1 MKWKPEIII
10 EGVHMPI
17 PDDFQQSIADLCSED
32 SKRTM
37 TGIAIKKVIA
47 VKCTFPLKWE
57 GIEWEKAAELTKAI
71 DGKSKLTV
79 QAMDVRNPYAMT
91 TFEIYVNDRTCK
103 PSKFSDDGK
112 VYWDIEFKEIET

>member
-37 TGIAIKKVIA
+37 TGTAIKKVIA
-47 VKCTFPLKWE
+47 IKSTFPLKWE
-57 GIEWEKAAELTKAI
+57 GIEWVKAAELTKAV

-79 QAMDVRNPYAMT
+79 QAMDIRNPYSMT